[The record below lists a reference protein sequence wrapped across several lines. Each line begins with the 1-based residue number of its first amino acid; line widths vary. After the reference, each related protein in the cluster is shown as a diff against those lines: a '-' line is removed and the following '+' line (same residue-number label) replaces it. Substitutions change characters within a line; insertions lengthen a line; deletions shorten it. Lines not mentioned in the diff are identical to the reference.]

1 MVVPDQRVVL
11 AHAVRELENTIRI
24 YANQI
29 QVLTLRNAELEDK
42 LHRRAGHDVSTI
54 RVGPAHVVSRP

>member
-1 MVVPDQRVVL
+1 M
-11 AHAVRELENTIRI
+11 RELENTIRI